1 MNLVLCIVDNGG
13 RHRQSGKSKSFD
25 VFQNCSQFTE
35 KLGKEE
41 NEGQVD
47 VLLRPVSS
55 HASAPSCARAVLA
68 ALRGGSRVIEQG
80 RFRLG
85 RALPFCCWRSP
96 FNCAS

>member
-47 VLLRPVSS
+47 VLQNVNFVFYQEFLEIATLVVDPEFVTTEKIVV
-55 HASAPSCARAVLA
+55 HPDYLKIAK
-68 ALRGGSRVIEQG
+68 
-80 RFRLG
+80 
-85 RALPFCCWRSP
+85 FC
-96 FNCAS
+96 

>member
-47 VLLRPVSS
+47 VLQNV
-55 HASAPSCARAVLA
+55 
-68 ALRGGSRVIEQG
+68 
-80 RFRLG
+80 RFVFYQEFLEI
-85 RALPFCCWRSP
+85 ATLVVDPEFVTTEKIVVHPDYLKIAKFC
-96 FNCAS
+96 

>member
-47 VLLRPVSS
+47 VL
-55 HASAPSCARAVLA
+55 
-68 ALRGGSRVIEQG
+68 QN
-80 RFRLG
+80 
-85 RALPFCCWRSP
+85 FCKLQHWLLIQNLLQLKNLL
-96 FNCAS
+96 FIQII

>member
-35 KLGKEE
+35 QLGKEE

-47 VLLRPVSS
+47 VLQNV
-55 HASAPSCARAVLA
+55 
-68 ALRGGSRVIEQG
+68 
-80 RFRLG
+80 RFVFYQEFLEI
-85 RALPFCCWRSP
+85 ATLVVDPEFVTTEKIVFHPDYLKIAKFC
-96 FNCAS
+96 

>member
-47 VLLRPVSS
+47 VLQNV
-55 HASAPSCARAVLA
+55 
-68 ALRGGSRVIEQG
+68 
-80 RFRLG
+80 RFVFYPEFLEI
-85 RALPFCCWRSP
+85 ATLVVDPEFVTTEKIVVHPDYLKIAKFC
-96 FNCAS
+96 